1 MIAGLSGVYGAVGM
15 MLLPV
20 FVCIGVGVAWGYR
33 KLTFPGAFIS
43 QLVTLVAVPS
53 LVFHTLV
60 TTRLATSTVVSVAI
74 AAALGI
80 LLMGLMSAA
89 LLRLAGFSVRT
100 LIPTTTFPNA
110 GNLGLPLS
118 QLAFGDAGL
127 SVAVTFFAVTS
138 FLQHTVGVYLLTAHK
153 GGRGGGISPVIVAAL
168 TAVAMRLASI
178 PAPAW
183 IIESTRMLGSLT
195 IPLMLISLGYT
206 LVTIAHGSLR
216 QGFVLGMIRLA
227 VGLVGGTIVV
237 KALGLPPEIAGVT
250 LFQMMMPVAVINY
263 LYAQRYTDHAD
274 TTAGA
279 VVASTICFLV
289 LCPLVLWYVGAPL
302 TF

>member
-1 MIAGLSGVYGAVGM
+1 MIAGLSGVYGAVAL

-20 FVCIGVGVAWGYR
+20 FVCISVGIAWGYR

-53 LVFHTLV
+53 LVFHTLA
-60 TTRLATSTVVSVAI
+60 TTHLATSTVVSVAV

-80 LLMGLMSAA
+80 LLMGLLSAA
-89 LLRLAGFSVRT
+89 LLRLAGFPVRT

-153 GGRGGGISPVIVAAL
+153 GNRGGWISPVVLAAL

-178 PAPAW
+178 PAPGW

-206 LVTIAHGSLR
+206 LVTISHGSIR

-237 KALGLPPEIAGVT
+237 KTLGLPPEIAGVT

-274 TTAGA
+274 ATAGA
-279 VVASTICFLV
+279 VVASTACFLL

-302 TF
+302 KF

>member
-1 MIAGLSGVYGAVGM
+1 MIAGLSGVYAAVGL

-20 FVCIGVGVAWGYR
+20 FVCIAVGIGWGYR
-33 KLTFPGAFIS
+33 KLTFPGTFIS

-60 TTRLATSTVVSVAI
+60 TTRLATSTVVSVAL

-80 LLMGLMSAA
+80 LLMGLLSAA
-89 LLRLAGFSVRT
+89 LLRLAGFPVRT

-153 GGRGGGISPVIVAAL
+153 GGRGGWISPVVLAAL
-168 TAVAMRLASI
+168 TALAMRLASI
-178 PAPAW
+178 PAPSW

-195 IPLMLISLGYT
+195 IPLMLISLGHT
-206 LVTIAHGSLR
+206 LVTISHGSIR

-274 TTAGA
+274 ATAGA
-279 VVASTICFLV
+279 VVASTGCFLL